1 MTFPAGAQRFDSDL
15 LTQTIK
21 LGFNYQLGSD
31 LTKSDVFNKGP
42 SALDLDNFSLHGQTT
57 FVSQYAF
64 PFHAPYIGQN
74 SLASN
79 SGRET
84 WDATLFIGVRPWQG
98 AELWIDP
105 EIDQGFGLSGTFGVA
120 GFPSAEAYKVGQST
134 PYARLRR
141 MFLHQTIDLGGDAEK
156 FESGINQFAGSTTC
170 DRLVI
175 TVGS

>member
-1 MTFPAGAQRFDSDL
+1 
-15 LTQTIK
+15 
-21 LGFNYQLGSD
+21 
-31 LTKSDVFNKGP
+31 
-42 SALDLDNFSLHGQTT
+42 
-57 FVSQYAF
+57 
-64 PFHAPYIGQN
+64 
-74 SLASN
+74 
-79 SGRET
+79 
-84 WDATLFIGVRPWQG
+84 
-98 AELWIDP
+98 LWIDP